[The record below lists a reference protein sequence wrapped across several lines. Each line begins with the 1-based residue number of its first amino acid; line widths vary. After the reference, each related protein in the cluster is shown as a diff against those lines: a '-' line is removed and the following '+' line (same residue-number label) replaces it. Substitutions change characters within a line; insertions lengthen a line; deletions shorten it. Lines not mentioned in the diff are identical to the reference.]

1 MGLFSG
7 SCGPKTNTFI
17 GFIVSSKGLIRAA
30 GFFLQGYL
38 KCSQFAQQLVRNI
51 FVSVFLLLPNN

>member
-30 GFFLQGYL
+30 GFF
-38 KCSQFAQQLVRNI
+38 FAG
-51 FVSVFLLLPNN
+51 VSKMFSVCTTIS